1 MPIGTL
7 NEQPLH
13 AALKAW
19 YAEDGDQVEVTLDG
33 YVIDLVRGDL
43 LIEIQTA
50 NFSAIRRKLAALTK
64 RHPVR
69 LVYPIPRDKWIVR
82 LDDQGDPVSRRKSPR
97 RGVVVHLFAE
107 LVRIPALLA
116 HPRFS
121 LDVLL
126 IQEEEQRR
134 YDGQR
139 GWRRHGWV
147 VHQRLLLDV
156 LDQQRFESP
165 GDALALIPP
174 ALPDPFTT
182 ADLAE
187 ALGCSRRL
195 AQQMCYCLRAMDTVE
210 TVGKRSNALLYA
222 RRSE

>member
-13 AALKAW
+13 AALKDW

-97 RGVVVHLFAE
+97 RGVVEHLFAE

-116 HPRFS
+116 DPRFS

-139 GWRRHGWV
+139 GWRRRGWV
-147 VHQRLLLDV
+147 VHQRRLLDV

-182 ADLAE
+182 ADLAA

-210 TVGKRSNALLYA
+210 MVGKRGNALLYA
-222 RRSE
+222 RNS